1 MHGTGPQSPAPPEA
15 THVLQSHPVPPEHQI
30 TATVSSHGHHCFIL
44 PCFEPTQDL
53 ASFFSSLFWM
63 ATELQNAAPSLQE
76 VKLSSS
82 LAVNSLR
89 ANRIVMVIV
98 TVAMLMLLIVTACV
112 YPALSVHNILS
123 FTSTVIPWNSHHLGP

>member
-1 MHGTGPQSPAPPEA
+1 
-15 THVLQSHPVPPEHQI
+15 
-30 TATVSSHGHHCFIL
+30 
-44 PCFEPTQDL
+44 
-53 ASFFSSLFWM
+53 M

-98 TVAMLMLLIVTACV
+98 TVAMLMLLIVTGCV